1 MSGGGKMLTLIR
13 KIFLDK
19 KGMESKVEVIRTQK
33 LTEQAE
39 TRYYLNPTLYLPE
52 CSLNRDITQ
61 MDGTVIRW
69 EIAKQE
75 DVEHDITL

>member
-1 MSGGGKMLTLIR
+1 MQTLIR

-19 KGMESKVEVIRTQK
+19 KGMESKVEVFRTQK
-33 LTEQAE
+33 LFEQAE
-39 TRYYLNPTLYLPE
+39 TRYYLKPTLYLPE
-52 CSLNRDITQ
+52 SSLNRDITQ

-75 DVEHDITL
+75 DVEHDIKL

>member
-1 MSGGGKMLTLIR
+1 MQTLIR

-19 KGMESKVEVIRTQK
+19 KGMESKVEDIRTQK
-33 LTEQAE
+33 LFEKGE

-52 CSLNRDITQ
+52 SSLNRDITQ
-61 MDGTVIRW
+61 PDGTVVRW

-75 DVEHDITL
+75 DVRHDITL

>member
-1 MSGGGKMLTLIR
+1 MQTLIR

-19 KGMESKVEVIRTQK
+19 KGMESKVENIRTQK
-33 LTEQAE
+33 LFEKGE
-39 TRYYLNPTLYLPE
+39 TRYYLNPSLYLPE

-61 MDGTVIRW
+61 PDGTVVRW

>member
-1 MSGGGKMLTLIR
+1 MQTLIR

-19 KGMESKVEVIRTQK
+19 KGMESKVEDIKTQK
-33 LTEQAE
+33 LFEKGE
-39 TRYYLNPTLYLPE
+39 TRYYLNVFLYLPE
-52 CSLNRDITQ
+52 SSLNRDITQ
-61 MDGTVIRW
+61 PDGTVVRW

>member
-1 MSGGGKMLTLIR
+1 MQTLIR

-19 KGMESKVEVIRTQK
+19 KGMESKVENIRTQK
-33 LTEQAE
+33 LFEKGE
-39 TRYYLNPTLYLPE
+39 TRYYINVFLYLPE

-61 MDGTVIRW
+61 PDGTVIRW

-75 DVEHDITL
+75 DVEKDISL